1 MDFQYNFDEIID
13 RQNTDCFKYD
23 FRKEIFGDATVLPMW
38 VADMDFR
45 VPDFVV
51 EALKNRLSHEIYG
64 YHVRADGIYESIINW
79 MDKRHQWKIKKEWI
93 GFTPGV
99 VPAFNLALLAF
110 SEPGD
115 KIIIQ
120 SPVYHPFYY
129 AINDHK
135 RQLVKNPLQLKNG
148 RYYMDFNLLEDQIDE
163 KTRILILCS
172 PHNPTGNVWKKEEL
186 ETLAEI
192 CIKKN
197 VLIISDE
204 IHADIVYPGN
214 KHIPLASISPEIS
227 EHVITLMAASK
238 TFNFAGLSTSFYIT
252 TNKTLYNKL
261 YKTVGSLHID
271 MGNIFGNIA
280 TESAYRNGENWL
292 GQLIHYLS
300 GNIEL
305 VGNFI
310 NNELPSI
317 ELIKPEAT
325 FLLWVDFRATGYN
338 SGELKNILVDK
349 GKVGFSEGTIFGNEG
364 NGFQRINIGCPRI
377 LVQSAMEQIK
387 QSLVKNK
394 IL

>member
-1 MDFQYNFDEIID
+1 MDMQYNFDEIID

-23 FRKEIFGDATVLPMW
+23 YRKEVFGDASVMPLW

-51 EALKNRLSHEIYG
+51 REMQKRLSHEIYG
-64 YHVRADGIYESIINW
+64 YPIRANGIYESVSNW
-79 MDKRHQWKIKKEWI
+79 IEKRHQWKIKKEWI

-110 SEPGD
+110 SGPGD
-115 KIIIQ
+115 KVIIQ
-120 SPVYHPFYY
+120 TPVYHPFYY
-129 AINDHK
+129 AINDHN

-148 RYYMDFNLLEDQIDE
+148 RYFMDFDLLENQIDE
-163 KTRILILCS
+163 KTRILILCN

-186 ETLAEI
+186 ETLAKI

-214 KHIPLASISPEIS
+214 KHIPLASISDEIS
-227 EHVITLMAASK
+227 DHVITLMAASK
-238 TFNFAGLSTSFYIT
+238 TFNFAGLSTSYYIAS
-252 TNKTLYNKL
+252 NKALYNKL
-261 YKTVGSLHID
+261 HKTVGSLHID

-280 TESAYRNGENWL
+280 TESAYRYGDKWL
-292 GQLIHYLS
+292 AQLISYLM

-310 NNELPSI
+310 NSDLPGI
-317 ELIKPEAT
+317 KLIKPEAT
-325 FLLWVDFRATGYN
+325 FLLWVDFRATGYDPA
-338 SGELKNILVDK
+338 ELKRILIEK
-349 GKVGFSEGTIFGNEG
+349 GKVGLSEGTIFGTEG
-364 NGFQRINIGCPRI
+364 AGFQRINIGCPRI
-377 LVQSAMEQIK
+377 KLLEAMEN
-387 QSLVKNK
+387 VKK
-394 IL
+394 ALEKK

>member
-1 MDFQYNFDEIID
+1 MDMQYNFDEIID

-23 FRKEIFGDATVLPMW
+23 YRKEVFGDASVMPLW

-51 EALKNRLSHEIYG
+51 REMQKRLSHEIYG
-64 YHVRADGIYESIINW
+64 YPIRANGIYESVSNW
-79 MDKRHQWKIKKEWI
+79 IEKRHQWKIKKEWI

-110 SEPGD
+110 SGPGD
-115 KIIIQ
+115 KVIIQ
-120 SPVYHPFYY
+120 TPVYHPFYY
-129 AINDHK
+129 AINDHN

-148 RYYMDFNLLEDQIDE
+148 RYFMDFDLLENQIDE
-163 KTRILILCS
+163 KTRILILCN

-186 ETLAEI
+186 ETLAKI

-214 KHIPLASISPEIS
+214 KHIPLASISDEIS
-227 EHVITLMAASK
+227 DHVITLMAASK
-238 TFNFAGLSTSFYIT
+238 TFNFAGLSTSYYIAS
-252 TNKTLYNKL
+252 NKALYNKL
-261 YKTVGSLHID
+261 HKTVGSLHID

-280 TESAYRNGENWL
+280 TESAYRYGDKWL
-292 GQLIHYLS
+292 AQLISYLM

-310 NNELPSI
+310 NSDLPGI
-317 ELIKPEAT
+317 KLIKPEAT
-325 FLLWVDFRATGYN
+325 FLLWVDFRATGYDPA
-338 SGELKNILVDK
+338 ELKRILIEK
-349 GKVGFSEGTIFGNEG
+349 GKVGLSEGTIFGTEG
-364 NGFQRINIGCPRI
+364 AGFQRINIGCPRI
-377 LVQSAMEQIK
+377 KLLEAMK
-387 QSLVKNK
+387 NVKK
-394 IL
+394 ALEKK